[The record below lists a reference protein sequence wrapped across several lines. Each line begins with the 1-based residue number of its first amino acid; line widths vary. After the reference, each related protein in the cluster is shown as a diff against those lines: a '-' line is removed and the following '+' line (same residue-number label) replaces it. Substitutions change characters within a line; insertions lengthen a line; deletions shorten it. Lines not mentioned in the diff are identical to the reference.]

1 MRVYRLVLSS
11 KSITTVTVNI
21 IRKLRDFDNLEIFTE
36 ELDSSEHSCQ
46 D

>member
-36 ELDSSEHSCQ
+36 ELDSSEPS
-46 D
+46 